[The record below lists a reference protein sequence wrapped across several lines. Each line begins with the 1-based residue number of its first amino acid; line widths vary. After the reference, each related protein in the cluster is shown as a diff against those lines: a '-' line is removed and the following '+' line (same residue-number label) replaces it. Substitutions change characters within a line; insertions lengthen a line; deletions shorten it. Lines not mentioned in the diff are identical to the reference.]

1 MWKQGTELVLK
12 ESIFFRYW
20 ALLFVPFLVMIFST
34 IYNIF
39 EEARPTIAIVG
50 VVALIILLFVVFYR
64 KNKNSIIIGKQGIYT
79 EDSHCI
85 EWDVINYVYI
95 YQEGTKNS
103 RLYLTIEYRD
113 TNENVQNKKINVNKL
128 SYSENDIE
136 QAVNYWSGRNIGS
149 MALKKRD
156 EMLKRKLESHEITEE
171 EAKAFYSKSNL
182 YIPLFRNQVKKEL
195 TVALSIMT
203 AVIFLFLGCTFLLA
217 DVFEPYHS
225 KLSLSSLLICVFS
238 LGGFIMSLGSRYV
251 QKTFLKDDR
260 ITILTEKERQEFYKI
275 NDSDEYNYSFIAA
288 CCAIIAL
295 ISGVIMAITW

>member
-34 IYNIF
+34 IYNNF

-50 VVALIILLFVVFYR
+50 VVALIILLFVVFSR
-64 KNKNSIIIGKQGIYT
+64 KNINSIIIGKQGIYT

-85 EWDVINYVYI
+85 DWNVINYVYI

-113 TNENVQNKKINVNKL
+113 TNENIQNEKINVSKL

-171 EAKAFYSKSNL
+171 EAKDFYSKSNL

-260 ITILTEKERQEFYKI
+260 ITILPEKERQEFYKI